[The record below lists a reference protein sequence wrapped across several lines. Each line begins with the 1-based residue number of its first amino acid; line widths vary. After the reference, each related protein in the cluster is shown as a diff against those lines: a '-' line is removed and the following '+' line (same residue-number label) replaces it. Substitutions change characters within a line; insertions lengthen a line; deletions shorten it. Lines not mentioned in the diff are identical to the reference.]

1 MAFGLETGLK
11 DFYISQEDVSSNP
24 DVKALF
30 KKLGRIEVKHQE
42 RIVDEYCRLA
52 DKSVTR
58 KELEIQTSGSEME
71 GGLTT
76 EEYMNLFDPDL
87 ESAVDIIS
95 IAISIEAQAL
105 DLYMRAAASSSDD
118 SGRRMLMKM
127 ADEEKKHMAL
137 LGDLL
142 DNIKS

>member
-11 DFYISQEDVSSNP
+11 DFYISQEDASSNL

-42 RIVDEYCRLA
+42 RIVDEYCRLTGESA
-52 DKSVTR
+52 TLKDL
-58 KELEIQTSGSEME
+58 ELQTSGPEME

-76 EEYMNLFDPDL
+76 EEYMDLFNPDL
-87 ESAVDIIS
+87 ESAVDVIS

-105 DLYMRAAASSSDD
+105 DLYMRAAESSSDD
-118 SGRRMLMKM
+118 SGRRMLIKM
-127 ADEEKKHMAL
+127 ADEEKTHLTL

-142 DNIKS
+142 DNIES